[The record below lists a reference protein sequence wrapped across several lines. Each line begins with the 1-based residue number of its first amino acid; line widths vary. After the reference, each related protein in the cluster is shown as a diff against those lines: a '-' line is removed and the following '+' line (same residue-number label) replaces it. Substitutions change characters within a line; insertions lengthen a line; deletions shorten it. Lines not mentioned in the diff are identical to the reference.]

1 MSEFRQPHDANEEEL
16 EQAQLIAELD
26 ETMAA
31 ALHPLAPSKLLLS
44 QLLASIE
51 RPPLRYA
58 PFYSRIA
65 ELFDLSE
72 EAAIAECARLAE
84 PNVWRFAGLPG
95 IKNVVV
101 HGGPRVKG
109 AEVLFAR
116 FAPGLCFPRHKH
128 TGTERVLVLEGSYID
143 SDGVEHGTG
152 ELRVWEAGTSH
163 GFRIS
168 SDEPCI
174 VAAVVHGRTFEA
186 MPLRL
191 LARVLGR

>member
-1 MSEFRQPHDANEEEL
+1 MSETTPPRDDYEEQL

-26 ETMAA
+26 ESMAA
-31 ALHPLAPSKLLLS
+31 LLQPHAPSQQVLA

-51 RPPLRYA
+51 RPPMRYA

-72 EAAIAECARLAE
+72 DGVTAECARLAE
-84 PNVWRFAGLPG
+84 PDAWRFALPG
-95 IKNVVV
+95 IKKVLVE
-101 HGGPRVKG
+101 GGPRVQG
-109 AEVLFAR
+109 AEVMFAR
-116 FAPGLCFPRHKH
+116 FAPGLRFPRHKH
-128 TGTERVLVLEGSYID
+128 TGPEHVLVLEGSYVE
-143 SDGVEHGTG
+143 SDGTKHGTG
-152 ELRVWEAGTSH
+152 ELCVWESGTSH

-174 VAAVVHGRTFEA
+174 VAAVVHGHTYEA

-191 LARVLGR
+191 LVRAFGR